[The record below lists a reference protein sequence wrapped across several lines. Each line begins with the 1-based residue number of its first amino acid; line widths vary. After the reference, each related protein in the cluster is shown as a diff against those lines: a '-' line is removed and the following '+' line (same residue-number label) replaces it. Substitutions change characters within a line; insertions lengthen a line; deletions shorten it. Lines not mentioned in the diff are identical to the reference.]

1 MPTYSQYITNIPDN
15 QTIISSSGKL
25 AVNSELST
33 GYDSYGNETN
43 KFITRAGVPLG
54 GVIGVCISLTG
65 CPSVL
70 GNFQLCNGGAISD
83 TDSPF
88 NGQNTPDL
96 ITANRF
102 IRFNSTSGGTG
113 GTATIGNHTH
123 GLNTN
128 VQTHVDQTAK
138 LGSTTS
144 VTDSNGG
151 HDNQPPYY
159 DLAPYIRIK

>member
-25 AVNSELST
+25 AINSELST

-113 GTATIGNHTH
+113 GSSNHSHSYHSPIAGSNPWQAYAPGGTSD
-123 GLNTN
+123 GLT
-128 VQTHVDQTAK
+128 D
-138 LGSTTS
+138 TTS
-144 VTDSNGG
+144 TL
-151 HDNQPPYY
+151 PPYY